1 MRGGS
6 VAPSKLAFLTF
17 PDRNWCTMAWCLC
30 ESGWVM
36 FRALQEI
43 EADAVVLAV
52 GISGLQKIVS
62 GSPALAARAEF
73 RAVANLGSLD
83 VLAGLLGSFLSDV

>member
-1 MRGGS
+1 M
-6 VAPSKLAFLTF
+6 
-17 PDRNWCTMAWCLC
+17 
-30 ESGWVM
+30 SGWVV

-62 GSPALAARAEF
+62 SSAALAARAEF

-83 VLAGLLGSFLSDV
+83 VLAGLLGSSLSDVSNYNIRGHSNFPWLRVP